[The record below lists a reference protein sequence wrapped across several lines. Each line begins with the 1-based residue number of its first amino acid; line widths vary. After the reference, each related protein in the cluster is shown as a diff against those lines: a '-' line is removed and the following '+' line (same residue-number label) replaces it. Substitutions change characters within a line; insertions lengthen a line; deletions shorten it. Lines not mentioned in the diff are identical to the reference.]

1 MYNPQARSHMADY
14 VADMLTGRQAIPEIR
29 STNPS
34 IREYAD
40 YPRELHHD
48 PPGPS
53 RYPTTM
59 SLGPSPP
66 NSRSRFPPSGG
77 APSNHRLTNGHRQE
91 YYDRSGTQPEM
102 QLPMH
107 SGPPSRNGG
116 SPACSNYSESGHM
129 NSSNGIPRVPTP
141 DSGPTPNSESP
152 ERGCLPPI
160 YTLTQTTARNIPSQ
174 LPPINP
180 SGRSPLRNPY
190 SQPLPPQPPHADPR
204 YAYDSYTPHPHDPSG
219 QMGRPVEFQNVDVG
233 GEKSNKK
240 RRGNLPKQ
248 TTDIL
253 RQWLHEHLDH
263 AYPNEDQKAMLI
275 RETGLTDKQVS
286 NWFINA
292 RRRNVPRLL
301 TQAEQEQEFKAS
313 RASSSGSPPED
324 RSGGKK

>member
-1 MYNPQARSHMADY
+1 MASH
-14 VADMLTGRQAIPEIR
+14 VADTLTGRQAIPEIR

-34 IREYAD
+34 SRNYAE

-53 RYPTTM
+53 RHPTTP

-77 APSNHRLTNGHRQE
+77 ASSSQRLTNGHRQD
-91 YYDRSGTQPEM
+91 YYERLKTQPEM

-107 SGPPSRNGG
+107 SGPPSRNAG
-116 SPACSNYSESGHM
+116 SSGYSNYPDSRTSGP
-129 NSSNGIPRVPTP
+129 SNGISRIRTP
-141 DSGPTPNSESP
+141 DGGAAMNGKPP
-152 ERGCLPPI
+152 ERGSLPPI
-160 YTLTQTTARNIPSQ
+160 YTLTQTTARTTPPH
-174 LPPINP
+174 LPPIN
-180 SGRSPLRNPY
+180 SNGRSPLANPY
-190 SQPLPPQPPHADPR
+190 PQNVPLQAPHMDPR
-204 YAYDSYTPHPHDPSG
+204 YSYDNYTPHPHDPSG
-219 QMGRPVEFQNVDVG
+219 PMGRPVEFQNVEVG
-233 GEKSNKK
+233 SEKSNKK

-301 TQAEQEQEFKAS
+301 TQAEQEQEFKAN

-324 RSGGKK
+324 RPSGGKK